1 MSIIQEITK
10 KYNGKYSENPAASF
24 NSPSGKYSYQPKNG
38 IINIDGSKVSI
49 NLNEVSDA
57 MYGTEPFRITLYLD
71 KAYQTELN
79 IFPKDL
85 WNKLLDFLFP
95 KRRAFIPQKILKQF
109 WFGGDKKLIRQI
121 TSDKQFNESII
132 DERIY
137 IETMPKKSTD
147 RIVLTPE
154 RGINDIEQFEKFI
167 DILKQI
173 ENKIKN
179 ST

>member
-1 MSIIQEITK
+1 MSIIKEISE
-10 KYNGKYSENPAASF
+10 KYNGKYSEDPTASF

-38 IINIDGSKVSI
+38 IINIDGSKISI
-49 NLNEVSDA
+49 NLNEVGGA

-71 KAYQTELN
+71 KKYPTEFNL
-79 IFPKDL
+79 FPKDL

-95 KRRAFIPQKILKQF
+95 KRREFIPRQVLKQF
-109 WFGGDKKLIRQI
+109 WFGGDKKLIKRI
-121 TSDKQFNESII
+121 SSDKLFNESII
-132 DERIY
+132 NERIY
-137 IETMPKKSTD
+137 IETMPKKTTD

-154 RGINDIEQFEKFI
+154 RGINNIEHFEKFV
-167 DILKQI
+167 DILRLV